1 MRIEIKDKK
10 NFIYMFNKMYKHN
23 NISKIN
29 GISIDSRQIMKD
41 DIYIPIKGKKY
52 DGHDFIIESFKKGA
66 IKSFSEQKHN
76 KKNVIYTKSVINEIN
91 KLAKNWSKLSKSKV
105 IGITG
110 SNGKTTTKN
119 LLFHVLNNEFKC
131 NKTIGNYNSSI
142 GFPISF
148 LSSKINDKY
157 CILEYGASKPNEI
170 QILCDIINPDY
181 SFITNI
187 SKAHIENYQSFD
199 DLFNTKYAIYTS
211 TKNDGMIFI
220 NNDDIEI
227 RKSIQN
233 KNIMSFSFTK
243 NSKIKAK
250 LNKNYLI
257 INNKKIKIPENLIYI
272 KDIILAVYIISNYLG
287 INDKQFQSSIESFK
301 VPNGRGNY
309 IKYNNHKIIDDS
321 YNANPNS
328 VNFAINRISKITNSG
343 KKIFILGDM
352 LELGDIEIQEHNK
365 LADSFNKSNI
375 DIILTYGKLSK
386 DIHKYISKKKY
397 SKHYNNKNQLRAELN
412 NLICKDDIVYLK
424 GSRSMKLENLYINN

>member
-10 NFIYMFNKMYKHN
+10 NFICMFNKIYEHN

-52 DGHDFIIESFKKGA
+52 DGHDFITESFRKGA

-76 KKNVIYTKSVINEIN
+76 KKNIIYTKSVINEIN
-91 KLAKNWSKLSKSKV
+91 KLAKNWSKLSKSKI

-119 LLFHVLNNEFKC
+119 LLFHILNSEFKC
-131 NKTIGNYNSSI
+131 NKTIGNYNSLI

-211 TKNDGMIFI
+211 TENDGMIFI
-220 NNDDIEI
+220 NTDDIKI
-227 RKSIQN
+227 KKSIES

-243 NSKIKAK
+243 NSKIKEK

-328 VNFAINRISKITNSG
+328 VNFAINRISKINNTG

-352 LELGDIEIQEHNK
+352 LELGDIEIEEHNK

-412 NLICKDDIVYLK
+412 NLVCKDDIVYLK